1 MIDDKAHNKPKTF
14 AGFAPFFPSGCSDKE
29 LALSAE
35 DESFDAGKKTLQE
48 TLGERYQAWPN
59 GVKKGAVIF
68 FVWRAFEDLKI
79 ASMPVERF

>member
-48 TLGERYQAWPN
+48 TLGERYQA
-59 GVKKGAVIF
+59 
-68 FVWRAFEDLKI
+68 
-79 ASMPVERF
+79 

>member
-48 TLGERYQAWPN
+48 TLGERYQAWP
-59 GVKKGAVIF
+59 KTECRKELWF
-68 FVWRAFEDLKI
+68 FLGLASFLKI
-79 ASMPVERF
+79 WFHSI